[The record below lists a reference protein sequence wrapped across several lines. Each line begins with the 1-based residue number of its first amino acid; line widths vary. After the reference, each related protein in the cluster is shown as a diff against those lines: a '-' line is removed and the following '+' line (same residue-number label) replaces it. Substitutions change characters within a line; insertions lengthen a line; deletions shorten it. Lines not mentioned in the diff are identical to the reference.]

1 MAEHA
6 TSGSE
11 SPREKNRAKRQQPEV
26 NALDDADMYEDY
38 DPQGVASALA
48 DYMAENGMEG
58 AVSGDDPLGLGT
70 CSQ

>member
-11 SPREKNRAKRQQPEV
+11 SPRDINRAKRQQPEV
-26 NALDDADMYEDY
+26 NALDDADMYEEY

-48 DYMAENGMEG
+48 SFLAENGMEG
-58 AVSGDDPLGLGT
+58 AVGGNDPL
-70 CSQ
+70 